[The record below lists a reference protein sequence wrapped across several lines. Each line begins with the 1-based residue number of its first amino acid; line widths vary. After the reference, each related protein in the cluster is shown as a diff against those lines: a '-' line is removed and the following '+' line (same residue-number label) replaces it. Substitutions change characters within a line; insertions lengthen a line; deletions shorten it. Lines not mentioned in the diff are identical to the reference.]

1 MFSFIEYLKELEEFD
16 VYFFIYYTFF
26 PHFTLDNK
34 FLNIID
40 MQSLNKRFLLTYF
53 EIPYFFGPRKMLR
66 NTPCG

>member
-26 PHFTLDNK
+26 PHFTLDSK

-40 MQSLNKRFLLTYF
+40 MQSLKQEILVNLL
-53 EIPYFFGPRKMLR
+53 
-66 NTPCG
+66 

>member
-40 MQSLNKRFLLTYF
+40 MQSLKQEILVNLL
-53 EIPYFFGPRKMLR
+53 
-66 NTPCG
+66 